1 MCAWKE
7 QPRSLWNLCFHIII
21 PKPFL
26 SIALNSFQLQLF
38 WIICFDYR
46 LRSQQPCSLVWS
58 RRICCLLAIKFS
70 TSVSSGKLSAPQ
82 RNLRN
87 NFSGFI
93 GKSASFP
100 CLWNPFPGFGRN
112 PRQQKMRKSI
122 SAKMWWLGLHYLLV
136 AWNLRQ
142 GTIEQIEFVE
152 KFLASMDTGQ
162 PQSLTVT

>member
-1 MCAWKE
+1 MFSYHNTKT
-7 QPRSLWNLCFHIII
+7 I
-21 PKPFL
+21 PFNCL
-26 SIALNSFQLQLF
+26 ELRWTVFNCSYFESYVLITVWEVNS
-38 WIICFDYR
+38 R
-46 LRSQQPCSLVWS
+46 AVWS
-58 RRICCLLAIKFS
+58 GLVVYVCCLLADGTIKFS